1 MAGPAIRYWEFAKV
15 ISKHHE
21 VTLAT
26 KGTCDIDH
34 PDFEVVSLNNRSL
47 SNLIGGQDVLIA
59 QSITP
64 GIARLA
70 RSHHVKLLVDAYDPI
85 PLETLEAY
93 ADEDPR
99 IQIQKS
105 RASVLKLRLWLHFAD
120 AILCATERQRDLWL
134 GSMMALNL
142 IAPSDY
148 FADKSFRNRIDV
160 VSFGLPSQDPSKTGP
175 GFRETLRIEP
185 DWPMAIWAGGIWNWL
200 DPLTPIRAIAELKR
214 SGMTAALVFMGIKRP
229 APAFT
234 PMDMAGRAISLAKE
248 LDLYDKQ
255 VFFNQGWVPYEE
267 RQNYLLQADLG
278 VSAHLDHLETRF
290 SFRTRIL
297 DYIWTT
303 IPIVA
308 TEGDA
313 MADIV
318 QSEGLGF
325 TVPYQDGSGFA
336 QRMKDLL
343 SAPDRL
349 EETKANLRRIRA
361 SYTWEKVCEPL
372 LLLIDLHTEAKPRPL
387 SSAAT
392 TAAVSYYPRIAREVV
407 QTTGWRSLL
416 RYFFIEAGLFMKK
429 MSGRIIR
436 RG

>member
-1 MAGPAIRYWEFAKV
+1 MAGPAIRYWEFAKT

-26 KGTCDIDH
+26 RGKCDIDH
-34 PDFEVVSLNNRSL
+34 PDFEVVSLINRRL
-47 SNLIGGQDVLIA
+47 LNLIPGQDVLIA

-70 RSHHVKLLVDAYDPI
+70 RSHNVKLLLDAYDPI

-99 IQIQKS
+99 IQVQKS

-120 AILCATERQRDLWL
+120 AIICANEKQRDLWL
-134 GSMMALNL
+134 GSMMALDL

-148 FADKSFRNRIDV
+148 FVDRSFRNRIDV

-175 GFRETLRIEP
+175 GFRETLPIEP
-185 DWPMAIWAGGIWNWL
+185 GCPTAIWAGGIWNWL

-214 SGMTAALVFMGIKRP
+214 SGMTAALVFMGTQRP
-229 APAFT
+229 GPAFT
-234 PMDMAGRAISLAKE
+234 QMEMADRAVSLSKE
-248 LDLYDKQ
+248 LGLYNEQ

-267 RQNYLLQADLG
+267 RQNHLLQADLG

-290 SFRTRIL
+290 AFRTRIL
-297 DYIWTT
+297 DYIWAAT
-303 IPIVA
+303 PIVA

-313 MADIV
+313 MAEII
-318 QSEGLGF
+318 QSDGLGS
-325 TVPYQDGSGFA
+325 TVPYEDGSAFA
-336 QRMKDLL
+336 ERMKDLL

-349 EETKANLRRIRA
+349 EEVKANLRRTRA
-361 SYTWEKVCEPL
+361 RFTWERVCEPL
-372 LLLIDLHTEAKPRPL
+372 LRLIDLHTEAKPRPL

-392 TAAVSYYPRIAREVV
+392 MAVVSYYPRIAREVV
-407 QTTGWRSLL
+407 QTTGWMSLL
-416 RYFFIEAGLFMKK
+416 RYFFIEGGLFMKK
-429 MSGRIIR
+429 ISRRIMR